1 MIDVT
6 DRRGRTWSQRHPSYT
21 TGRRAA
27 LVEGHDWAQIGHK
40 TAESTSAAVERDT
53 D

>member
-1 MIDVT
+1 MRCAAARDE
-6 DRRGRTWSQRHPSYT
+6 REQLK
-21 TGRRAA
+21 A

-40 TAESTSAAVERDT
+40 TAESMSAAVERDT